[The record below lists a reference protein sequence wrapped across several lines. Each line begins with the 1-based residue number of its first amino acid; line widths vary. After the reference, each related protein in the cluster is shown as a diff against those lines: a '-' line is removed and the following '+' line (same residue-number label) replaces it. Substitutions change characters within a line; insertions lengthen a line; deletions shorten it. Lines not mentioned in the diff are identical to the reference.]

1 MSEID
6 HDAAFD
12 AFMDADQLV
21 MGLKAGDTLT
31 EEGRAAITLVIE
43 WLRTSDELA
52 TDAYS
57 RGFQDG
63 RRDAGGK
70 KVAALLMKMDGLRG
84 EVAFLKAL
92 NRLARKDANRPTPH
106 QGPEGAG
113 PVSRNHLNSEAFRR
127 EEAAMERRLDAEA
140 AARPCRDRTQIVGR
154 YGECLLCG
162 VEQGEQRLVSL
173 CPPLTTPKG
182 DDHG

>member
-43 WLRTSDELA
+43 WMQTSDELA

-57 RGFQDG
+57 RGFQAG
-63 RRDAGGK
+63 REDAGGQK
-70 KVAALLMKMDGLRG
+70 MAALLMKMDGLRT
-84 EVAFLKAL
+84 EVAVLKAL
-92 NRLARKDANRPTPH
+92 NRFLRK
-106 QGPEGAG
+106 
-113 PVSRNHLNSEAFRR
+113 S
-127 EEAAMERRLDAEA
+127 
-140 AARPCRDRTQIVGR
+140 AAR
-154 YGECLLCG
+154 
-162 VEQGEQRLVSL
+162 
-173 CPPLTTPKG
+173 PLTTPKG